1 LKLLIIGHARHGK
14 DTVCEM
20 LTDLLNLKFK
30 SSSDFVNE
38 KAVFPV
44 LSKLYGYET
53 LEECYED
60 RVNHR
65 PEWFNLLRAYNGEDP
80 ARLGRELFNEYDVYC
95 GLRNREEYQA
105 MKRAGLFDLV
115 IWVDASERLPLET
128 SDSMELTMS
137 DADIVIDNNAD
148 LNRLTLIT
156 VKTAYQIKR
165 G

>member
-1 LKLLIIGHARHGK
+1 MKLLIIGHARHGK

-80 ARLGRELFNEYDVYC
+80 VRLGRELFNEYDVYC

>member
-1 LKLLIIGHARHGK
+1 
-14 DTVCEM
+14 M
-20 LTDLLNLKFK
+20 LTDLLNLRFK

-44 LSKLYGYET
+44 LSKLHGYET

-80 ARLGRELFNEYDVYC
+80 ARLGRELFAEYDVYC
-95 GLRNREEYQA
+95 GLRNREEFQA

-128 SDSMELTMS
+128 SDSMELCVG

-156 VKTAYQIKR
+156 TKTAFQLR
-165 G
+165 NG

>member
-80 ARLGRELFNEYDVYC
+80 VRLGRELFNEYDVYC